1 LNPVLEYPTEY
12 THFRNIIIPKVVEW
26 MFKIQLDRVHPT
38 LDPYRVKAV
47 YPLPGVTNTGPSGVG
62 FLFNIYKSIKGGVN
76 EK

>member
-1 LNPVLEYPTEY
+1 
-12 THFRNIIIPKVVEW
+12 